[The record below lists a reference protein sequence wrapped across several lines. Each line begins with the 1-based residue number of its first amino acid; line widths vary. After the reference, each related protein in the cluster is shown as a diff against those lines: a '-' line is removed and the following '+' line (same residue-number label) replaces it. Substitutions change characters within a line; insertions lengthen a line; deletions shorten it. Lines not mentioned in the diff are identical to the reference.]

1 MTLTNDGKLGIGV
14 TEPEQPLHVSGI
26 STFAGAVFTSGN
38 LTVGNNL
45 IIKNTLTV
53 DEINTDVNG
62 DLTGNV
68 NSTAGLSTFYDVE
81 VTSGIG
87 IGTTAVSRALEVN
100 AADGDRTYITGAG
113 KVGIRTNHDYNS
125 SFGLMVPTSNAVFQ
139 GVGIGSTSLRAAA
152 DFSFAGAIPND
163 VTVNEN
169 YRFMLP
175 PQVTA
180 TQRAGLTT
188 AVGALIYNVDTN
200 KINVYTGVGGTSG
213 WEVVTTS

>member
-1 MTLTNDGKLGIGV
+1 
-14 TEPEQPLHVSGI
+14 
-26 STFAGAVFTSGN
+26 
-38 LTVGNNL
+38 
-45 IIKNTLTV
+45 
-53 DEINTDVNG
+53 
-62 DLTGNV
+62 
-68 NSTAGLSTFYDVE
+68 
-81 VTSGIG
+81 
-87 IGTTAVSRALEVN
+87 
-100 AADGDRTYITGAG
+100 
-113 KVGIRTNHDYNS
+113 
-125 SFGLMVPTSNAVFQ
+125 MVPTSNAVFQ